1 MEIDKYSN
9 PIHRAYQWVYALSNV
24 KGPFTLCSANAPRQV
39 FDLYH
44 QKLSEQGIVS
54 PCLLVVEEGS
64 VLGEEELLD
73 VIAGITTKVCL
84 MFHSLTVMH
93 NHV

>member
-1 MEIDKYSN
+1 M
-9 PIHRAYQWVYALSNV
+9 YALSNI

-64 VLGEEELLD
+64 ALEEQEWLD
-73 VIAGITTKVCL
+73 VIAGITTTVCIMCAFIL
-84 MFHSLTVMH
+84 
-93 NHV
+93 

>member
-1 MEIDKYSN
+1 M
-9 PIHRAYQWVYALSNV
+9 VCALSKV
-24 KGPFTLCSANAPRQV
+24 KGPFTLRSATAPRYV
-39 FDLYH
+39 FDFYY

-64 VLGEEELLD
+64 VLGEEEWLD

-84 MFHSLTVMH
+84 MFTV
-93 NHV
+93 